1 MFDRGMCTRAAAL
14 LAAGAL
20 TILSAVAA
28 CGGADDESD
37 AAGTTGPPSVTE
49 AVTRSY
55 ERFFDGG
62 TDADQKMAV
71 LENGKAFADTIN
83 AQADSPMSKATTATV
98 SGVASTGTD
107 HADVTYTILMGGKP
121 ALANQQGSAIYQD
134 GTWKVTAATFCALLT
149 LQGNP
154 PPICATTTSITGQP
168 APTSGPPIPAPSATG
183 APTTPAPTP

>member
-1 MFDRGMCTRAAAL
+1 MFDRDMCTRTAAL
-14 LAAGAL
+14 LAACAL
-20 TILSAVAA
+20 TILPAVTA
-28 CGGADDESD
+28 CGGSDDESD
-37 AAGTTGPPSVTE
+37 AAATTGPPSVTE

-62 TDADQKMAV
+62 TDAEEKMAV

-83 AQADSPMSKATTATV
+83 AQADSPMSKSTAATV

-121 ALANQQGSAIYQD
+121 ALANQPGSAIYQD

-154 PPICATTTSITGQP
+154 PAVCATTAQP
-168 APTSGPPIPAPSATG
+168 TPGARAPAAPTAGPSVSSSAVVPG
-183 APTTPAPTP
+183 N